1 MAVPLPEL
9 VKHLED
15 SGILADETLE
25 DFIPPRAAP
34 KDSRELL
41 LELLRQKKLTNFQAE
56 QVWQGKGKSLILGNY
71 TILDKIGAGGM
82 GQVFKAEHRRM
93 KRIVAVKMLPAG
105 LMKDAAVVAR
115 FQREVTAAAKLN
127 HPHIVTAFDA
137 DNVNGVHLLIMEYVE
152 GRDLAAVVK
161 EQGPL

>member
-1 MAVPLPEL
+1 MAVPIAQL
-9 VKHLED
+9 VSQLEE
-15 SGILADETLE
+15 SGVLSGDTLK
-25 DFIPPRAAP
+25 DFVPPKATP
-34 KDSRELL
+34 KDGEELLRELL
-41 LELLRQKKLTNFQAE
+41 RRKKLTGFQAE
-56 QVWQGKGKSLILGNY
+56 QVWQGKGKSLVLGNY

-93 KRIVAVKMLPAG
+93 KRVVAVKMLPAG

-127 HPHIVTAFDA
+127 HPNIVTAFDA